1 MEKVKDLLNVLK
13 KYGNYSL
20 YSAKTNVKNKKI
32 YKYDQEVN
40 KKLVLDRKLE
50 VLEQLSEC
58 PIYEYDVYSI
68 DKDIIQQISVDKI
81 NWFDI
86 QKSINELDPQNLN
99 EINPTIINRLTDMD
113 ILLLDLEDGRQAY
126 IINKH
131 ITIGSAFRNK
141 TMFSKKTLLAEDNIY
156 AFNDYPDVVIL
167 DNNCYIFNEN
177 KFNSMFNFREKI
189 DKKVEGSK
197 EIITSWQF
205 IQDGEMFYQYCLK
218 NYNTKRAI
226 IKVLDKDGVD
236 LLTTSSPSTIKKKLL
251 SHDELVDKLT
261 FDPNTSKLLVND
273 EICDLILKILTNKI
287 GQDLF
292 TDKLFGMGDGDEVN

>member
-1 MEKVKDLLNVLK
+1 
-13 KYGNYSL
+13 
-20 YSAKTNVKNKKI
+20 
-32 YKYDQEVN
+32 
-40 KKLVLDRKLE
+40 
-50 VLEQLSEC
+50 
-58 PIYEYDVYSI
+58 
-68 DKDIIQQISVDKI
+68 
-81 NWFDI
+81 
-86 QKSINELDPQNLN
+86 
-99 EINPTIINRLTDMD
+99 
-113 ILLLDLEDGRQAY
+113 
-126 IINKH
+126 
-131 ITIGSAFRNK
+131 
-141 TMFSKKTLLAEDNIY
+141 
-156 AFNDYPDVVIL
+156 
-167 DNNCYIFNEN
+167 
-177 KFNSMFNFREKI
+177 MFNFREKI